1 MLSGVTCAPGVA
13 VDRHGR
19 SYGEHVDDADA
30 HAWEEAGLYDPAAP
44 DAAEQLEL
52 LRFLRDRG
60 AELADLRRAKDEGRL
75 LGLASEL
82 QRRAGGRLTLGE
94 VSEASGVDRE
104 TVVAISRAAGLAAY
118 DEDAPVFRAGDADI
132 FRIAA
137 QGIELFG
144 PDAMLEFTR
153 TIGVALASVADA
165 AMAMFGIEVAAHFD
179 ERRVRQVTRA
189 AVVEQATAA
198 LTEQV
203 PTVLEALLFHH
214 VEAAMG
220 RGGGTHTLA
229 LAVGFIDLV
238 RSTELVHE
246 LAPEELA
253 GVIGTFERLAME
265 TVVARGGRVVKTI
278 GDEVMFVVPDVR
290 AACDAALE
298 LRAAVA
304 AEARLPSV
312 RGGLACGDL
321 VRGYG
326 DFYGPDVTLA
336 ARIVRV
342 APPGALMASESV
354 RQGAGDA
361 FRFEPSGQHRFRG
374 FGAPVT
380 LFTLER
386 A

>member
-1 MLSGVTCAPGVA
+1 MAG
-13 VDRHGR
+13 
-19 SYGEHVDDADA
+19 SYGEQVADADA
-30 HAWEEAGLYDPAAP
+30 RAWQEAGLYDATAA

-52 LRFLRDRG
+52 LRFLCDRG
-60 AELADLRRAKDEGRL
+60 ADLADLRRAKAEGRL

-82 QRRAGGRLTLGE
+82 QRRAGGRLTLSE
-94 VSEASGVDRE
+94 ISEASGVDRE
-104 TVVAISRAAGLAAY
+104 TVVAVSRAAGLPAY
-118 DEDAPVFRAGDADI
+118 DEDAPVFRATDAEV

-144 PDAMLEFTR
+144 RDAMLEFSR

-165 AMAMFGIEVAAHFD
+165 AMAMFGIEIAGRFD
-179 ERRVRQVTRA
+179 ERQVRQVARA
-189 AVVEQATAA
+189 AVVEQATSA

-220 RGGGTHTLA
+220 RGSGTHTLA
-229 LAVGFIDLV
+229 LAVGFVDLV

-290 AACDAALE
+290 AACDAALQ
-298 LRAAVA
+298 LRESVA

-336 ARIVRV
+336 ARIVRL
-342 APPGALMASESV
+342 APPGALMVSESV
-354 RQGAGDA
+354 RQEADDA
-361 FRFEPSGQHRFRG
+361 FRFEPSGEHRLRG
-374 FGAPVT
+374 FSAPVA

>member
-1 MLSGVTCAPGVA
+1 VLPASRSTGTAG
-13 VDRHGR
+13 
-19 SYGEHVDDADA
+19 SYGEQVADADA
-30 HAWEEAGLYDPAAP
+30 RAWEDAGLYDPTAA

-52 LRFLRDRG
+52 LGYLRDRG

-82 QRRAGGRLTLGE
+82 QRRAARRLTLSE
-94 VSEASGVDRE
+94 VSEAAGVDRE
-104 TVVAISRAAGLAAY
+104 VVVAVSRAAGLAAY
-118 DEDAPVFRAGDADI
+118 DEGAPVFRATDVEV

-137 QGIELFG
+137 QGIDLFG
-144 PDAMLEFTR
+144 RDAMLEFSR

-165 AMAMFGIEVAAHFD
+165 AMAMFGIEIAGRFD
-179 ERRVRQVTRA
+179 ERHVSQVARA

-214 VEAAMG
+214 VEAAIG
-220 RGGGTHTLA
+220 RGTGTHTLA
-229 LAVGFIDLV
+229 LTVGFVDLV

-246 LAPEELA
+246 LAPDELA

-298 LRAAVA
+298 LREAVA

-342 APPGALMASESV
+342 AAPGALMVSESV
-354 RQGAGDA
+354 RQEAGDA
-361 FRFEPSGQHRFRG
+361 FRFEPSGRHRLRG
-374 FGAPVT
+374 FGEPVA
-380 LFTLER
+380 LFALER
-386 A
+386 V